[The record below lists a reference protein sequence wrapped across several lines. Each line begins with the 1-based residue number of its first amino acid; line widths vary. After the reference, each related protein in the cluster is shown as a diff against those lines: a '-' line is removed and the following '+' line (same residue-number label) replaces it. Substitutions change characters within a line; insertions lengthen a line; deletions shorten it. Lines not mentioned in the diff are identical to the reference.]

1 MTNLKI
7 VTSNWTSEDRY
18 EHRQK
23 AVEVLT
29 ELKLK
34 RKKHCYMLFPHPE
47 LAKTYIEKRID

>member
-1 MTNLKI
+1 MTNLKT

-23 AVEVLT
+23 AVEVLA

-34 RKKHCYMLFPHPE
+34 RKKYHWGLFPHPE
-47 LAKTYIEKRID
+47 LAKTLIEKRID